1 MSFPMNLNR
10 KSRGTVTVHVNV
22 DRDIV
27 DVFERLYP
35 RLRTSFIRNCMKL
48 AVSDKDFFDRAYF
61 SELLFNS

>member
-1 MSFPMNLNR
+1 MNPNR

-22 DRDIV
+22 DRDVV

-35 RLRTSFIRNCMKL
+35 RLRTSFIRHCMKL
-48 AVSDKDFFDRAYF
+48 AVSDKDFFDRVYF